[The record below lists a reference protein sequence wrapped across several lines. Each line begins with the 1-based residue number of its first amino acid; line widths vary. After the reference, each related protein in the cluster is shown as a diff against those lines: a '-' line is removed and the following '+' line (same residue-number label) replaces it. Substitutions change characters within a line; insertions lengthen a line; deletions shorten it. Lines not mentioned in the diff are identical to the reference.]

1 MQVPRAPTRTDP
13 TRASAPTR
21 ARGAPLPH
29 ALTRARVAP
38 CARQARKLSVDGVP
52 VGAPIWPRIQS
63 LTTGAP
69 LAMLCTSPACL
80 QRFFKTTTASRPP
93 GAKGATVVI
102 GASGDH
108 SFLRDPVALRSF
120 VHDARKYALAA
131 SM

>member
-1 MQVPRAPTRTDP
+1 MKPTP
-13 TRASAPTR
+13 
-21 ARGAPLPH
+21 G
-29 ALTRARVAP
+29 
-38 CARQARKLSVDGVP
+38 RKLQGRQL
-52 VGAPIWPRIQS
+52 GTARR
-63 LTTGAP
+63 GAP

-108 SFLRDPVALRSF
+108 GFLRDPVALRSF
-120 VHDARKYALAA
+120 VHDALKYALAA